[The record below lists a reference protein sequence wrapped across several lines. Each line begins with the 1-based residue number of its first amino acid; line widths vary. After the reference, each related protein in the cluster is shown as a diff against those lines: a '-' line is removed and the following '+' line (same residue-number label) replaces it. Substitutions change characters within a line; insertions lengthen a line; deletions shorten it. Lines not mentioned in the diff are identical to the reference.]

1 MIRNFIIFLIVVF
14 TASAA
19 IALNRARPPE
29 IVDHRPVAT
38 AVDKKPVNYRRAKGE
53 MKPLPQ
59 ELLSQ
64 PIKLTGACSKV
75 KIIEWR
81 GSKINKSSKKII
93 NDTCN
98 MAVKGFKPF
107 IKKQPGYHMRGD
119 MAKFDTDLCLLP
131 LNSDPRNMNDT
142 DYRFYY
148 RSLKVDLWG
157 YFQRAADN
165 IYIRS
170 DVLTE
175 GYENE
180 SFSMVLAHELFHA
193 MSYQYKIYH
202 QHNGDKSQVEETE
215 ELMADQFTEYLGL
228 GS

>member
-14 TASAA
+14 SANA
-19 IALNRARPPE
+19 GLALSAKSQPA

-38 AVDKKPVNYRRAKGE
+38 ATQKHVSPRSQKAKGE
-53 MKPLPQ
+53 MRPLPQ
-59 ELLSQ
+59 ELLGK

-75 KIIEWR
+75 KVIEWR
-81 GSKINKSSKKII
+81 GSKLSKGAIKSI
-93 NDTCN
+93 DETCN
-98 MAVKGFKPF
+98 QAVKGFKPF
-107 IKKQPGYHMRGD
+107 MKRQYGYHIKGD
-119 MAKFDTDLCLLP
+119 LSKFDADLCLLP
-131 LNSDPRNMNDT
+131 LNSDLRSMNDT

-170 DVLTE
+170 DVFTE
-175 GYENE
+175 GHENDE
-180 SFSMVLAHELFHA
+180 FVMTLAHELFHA
-193 MSYQYKIYH
+193 MSYQYKIFH
-202 QHNGDKSQVEETE
+202 QHGGDKDQVEEA
-215 ELMADQFTEYLGL
+215 MADQFTEYLGL